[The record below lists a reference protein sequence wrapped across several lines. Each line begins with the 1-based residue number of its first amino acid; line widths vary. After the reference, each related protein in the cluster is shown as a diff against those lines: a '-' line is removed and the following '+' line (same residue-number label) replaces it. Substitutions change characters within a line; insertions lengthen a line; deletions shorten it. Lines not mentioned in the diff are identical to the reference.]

1 MCTAGGYY
9 RTLAG
14 NNENGKIAKSKKFLF
29 LNSVSETQ
37 KGEGKKERH
46 TQNVVT
52 RATNATRVRPED
64 GSTYVTT
71 LFELTRFEF
80 ENVSWTSVGRQSK
93 MSEMSVGRQKC
104 QKCHIRSDEQ
114 IEQIR
119 SDQIR
124 SDQTVEKENNA
135 LTY

>member
-64 GSTYVTT
+64 DSTYVTT
-71 LFELTRFEF
+71 LFELTGFEF
-80 ENVSWTSVGRQSK
+80 ENVSWTSVGRQLDVSWTSVK
-93 MSEMSVGRQKC
+93 NVRNVSWTSEMSEMS
-104 QKCHIRSDEQ
+104 H
-114 IEQIR
+114 QIR
-119 SDQIR
+119 RTD
-124 SDQTVEKENNA
+124 
-135 LTY
+135 